1 MLTRVWA
8 LHPFLKLQLLCSFT
22 IIPELIIFIGKILN
36 NVCQGALNA
45 VTINSDTV
53 VSPAAAIVFY
63 INLLLLSMVEVV
75 LEIYIPRERIPE
87 DD

>member
-1 MLTRVWA
+1 MLARVWT
-8 LHPFLKLQLLCSFT
+8 LHPFLMLQLICSFSL
-22 IIPELIIFIGKILN
+22 IPELISFIGKILN

-45 VTINSDTV
+45 LTINSDTV
-53 VSPAAAIVFY
+53 VSPAAALVLC

-75 LEIYIPRERIPE
+75 LEIYIPRERISE